1 MTILGI
7 GTEIVECVRIVKMLE
22 THGEQFLDRVYTPN
36 EVEYCLKTANANQ
49 YFATR
54 WAANVTRWAAKVCA
68 AS

>member
-36 EVEYCLKTANANQ
+36 EVEYCIKTANANQ
-49 YFATR
+49 YL
-54 WAANVTRWAAKVCA
+54 
-68 AS
+68 SLIHI